1 MQVQPEPGESRILG
15 WVTAALVSLFLGLRL
30 PLLWIERFD
39 PDEFEA
45 LHGSYSIASGLIPYR
60 DYFENHLPL
69 LHFLLLPLFRVFAA
83 DRSSGQAE
91 ALILA
96 ARVAMWGMSA
106 ATIVACYWVGRLR
119 SGHTQGCTAAALLVG
134 LWVFADKGF
143 EVRPDVP
150 AHLFLCASWLTLA
163 AAAVAGPL
171 RRRGLLLL
179 GSGVCLG
186 LATLCTQKIL
196 FSWPG
201 CGLLVFLL
209 VCVDSQGPR
218 RWRWIAFWLCGLA
231 LPLVAVG
238 AWFWAH
244 DAFEPMIDQNLLLN
258 LRWKT
263 RHSPVPAFRAIW
275 FENWPIILLAV
286 AGLPSALRADSPR
299 APTSLK
305 LLPLAAAG
313 SLLAGT
319 LILPAPLAQYF
330 LPLMAPVA
338 WLAADALVGLS
349 HRAASGKSAEWLLAG
364 ALLALSLNP
373 LLRGHVGRELA
384 SPDARARATLDQI
397 GWVVDHTGRDET
409 VLDGFSGLG
418 VFRPHAWFYF
428 YPNEDIRPLIDYS
441 EVTGLKKRLRNGVVS
456 PRLAILDWDLQGVD
470 SELLQFL
477 KENYTQIGTTD
488 IWERRSDSVDGP
500 LSGGQLEVGSG
511 PLDRLT
517 GVGFYPPEEEAG
529 RWYRRSRGRAST
541 LRVPL
546 ERADHSRLIVHARLE
561 YQAAE
566 VSLIVRV
573 NDHELEPVPL
583 EPGWRDYVLP
593 IPASVLR
600 PGLNRVQLFYPKAP
614 RDTPGATIHN
624 SVISLDYIRIE

>member
-15 WVTAALVSLFLGLRL
+15 WVTAALVLLFLGLRL
-30 PLLWIERFD
+30 LLLGIERFN

-96 ARVAMWGMSA
+96 ARMAMWGMSA
-106 ATIVACYWVGRLR
+106 ATIAACYLVGRLR
-119 SGHTQGCTAAALLVG
+119 SGHAQGCTAAALFVG
-134 LWVFADKGF
+134 LTIFAHKGF

-150 AHLFLCASWLTLA
+150 AHLFLCASWLSLA

-171 RRRGLLLL
+171 RRRGPLLV
-179 GSGVCLG
+179 GSGACLG

-196 FSWPG
+196 FSWPA

-218 RWRWIAFWLCGLA
+218 RWRWIAFWLFGLA

-244 DAFEPMIDQNLLLN
+244 DAFGSMIDQNLFLN

-263 RHSPVPAFRAIW
+263 RHSPMPAFRAIW
-275 FENWPIILLAV
+275 FENWPVVLLSV
-286 AGLPSALRADSPR
+286 GGLPSAFRADSPPV
-299 APTSLK
+299 PTSLK
-305 LLPLAAAG
+305 LLPPAAAG
-313 SLLAGT
+313 SVLAGT
-319 LILPAPLAQYF
+319 LIVPAPLYQYF

-338 WLAADALVGLS
+338 WLAADALVRLS
-349 HRAASGKSAEWLLAG
+349 HRAASGRSAEWLLAG
-364 ALLALSLNP
+364 GLLALSLSP
-373 LLRGHVGRELA
+373 FLRLGRVVA
-384 SPDARARATLDQI
+384 SPNAPARATLDRI
-397 GWVVDHTGRDET
+397 GWVVDHTGPDET

-428 YPNEDIRPLIDYS
+428 YPNEDIRPLIDHS
-441 EVTGLKKRLRNGVVS
+441 EVRELKRRLRNGVVS
-456 PRLAILDWDLQGVD
+456 PRLAILDWDLQQVD

-477 KENYTQIGTTD
+477 KENYAQIGTTD
-488 IWERRSDSVDGP
+488 TWERRNDSVDGP

-517 GVGFYPPEEEAG
+517 GVGFYAPEEEAG

-541 LRVPL
+541 LRLPL

-561 YQAAE
+561 YQAAD

-573 NDHELEPVPL
+573 NDHELEPVSL

-593 IPASVLR
+593 IPASVFH

-614 RDTPGATIHN
+614 RDTPGATNPN
-624 SVISLDYIRIE
+624 SVIALDYIRIE